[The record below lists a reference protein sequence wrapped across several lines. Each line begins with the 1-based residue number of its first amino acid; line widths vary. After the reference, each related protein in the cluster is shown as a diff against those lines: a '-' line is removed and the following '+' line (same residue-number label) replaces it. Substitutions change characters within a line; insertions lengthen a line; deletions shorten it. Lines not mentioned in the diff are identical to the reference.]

1 VETLPSS
8 KVLNGLNLVD
18 IQAYFADM
26 NAFYERLL
34 HFAELVQDVSRKE
47 RYNYAEYFKVQHP
60 PHPVITE
67 IRSVVPKLVFR
78 EDCPTE
84 LRLRIRHLLK
94 KSFNR
99 IQNKE

>member
-1 VETLPSS
+1 METLPSS

-47 RYNYAEYFKVQHP
+47 RHNYAEYSKFN
-60 PHPVITE
+60 
-67 IRSVVPKLVFR
+67 
-78 EDCPTE
+78 
-84 LRLRIRHLLK
+84 IRHILLLLK
-94 KSFNR
+94 PGV
-99 IQNKE
+99 